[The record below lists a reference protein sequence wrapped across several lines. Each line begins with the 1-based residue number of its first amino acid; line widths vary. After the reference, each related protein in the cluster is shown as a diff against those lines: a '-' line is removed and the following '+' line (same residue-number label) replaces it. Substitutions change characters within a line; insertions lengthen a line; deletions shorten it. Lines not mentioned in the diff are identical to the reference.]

1 MEGDQPAAA
10 DSPRVAV
17 TTNPK
22 ADGKPRKRKTK
33 RLYGATRTDSGFNL
47 QRASPGR
54 YVQAS
59 PATISAW
66 ERAVQAF
73 STQVDPESGRPVD
86 IELIAQGNEVFA
98 QNLEDARAELG
109 IDATDADVSLR
120 AVDRSIQN
128 AKELAQTDPEKAGAI
143 LVASDVEVK
152 LAQRNAPQEERED
165 FRFEAL
171 SSALERTHSDLPE
184 TRSPFTPSRTTSR
197 GSRRFS
203 VSTESRRRQLFSP
216 DDDDDVFEDSE
227 EEETDEPA
235 AAYGRYDPRRLI
247 WGNQPESAGDAP
259 VPGALTAEE
268 YEASTSNLDRGR
280 TVLDS
285 SAVSAD
291 EFFHDASAQDV
302 SDDELAVSALESPIG
317 PARQTPAASP
327 AGSAASTRHS
337 GSPHLSAV
345 VSGTAYPNVSPD
357 DRLEQLATVRQQLRA
372 AAALPTY
379 AETQAA
385 RAAAQHAVDAS
396 PALQVPPAP
405 ATPLQIAQ
413 AAVNAPPAVVGPQ
426 VVAAQNNPVQQMA
439 AAAPGA
445 VNVGPPPGL
454 GGAPPGG
461 APPAPPV
468 GAAIGPQIRAA
479 TTRAAAQTVAALQ
492 DVRRA
497 VERIG
502 AQQELTPAQL
512 STAILNIEGG
522 PDPDNPGRTIPAA
535 PLTGQLFAQGK
546 LNARQLLDP
555 AEVQAYETAL
565 RQRRVRKEADGS
577 EERVYN
583 TRLSAQ
589 PVLTRYVEEPSTGA
603 KRYRQPRFAGPAY

>member
-10 DSPRVAV
+10 ASPRVPV
-17 TTNPK
+17 TTRPK
-22 ADGKPRKRKTK
+22 KDGKPPKRKTE

-66 ERAVQAF
+66 QNAIDTFTLA
-73 STQVDPESGRPVD
+73 VDPQTLRPAD
-86 IELIAQGNEVFA
+86 IDLVAQGNEAFT
-98 QNLEDARAELG
+98 QNIDDARAELG
-109 IDATDADVSLR
+109 IDATDAEVYLR
-120 AVDRSIQN
+120 AADRSIQD
-128 AKELAQTDPEKAGAI
+128 AREIAQTDPEKAGAI
-143 LVASDVEVK
+143 LVASNVGVN
-152 LAQRNAPQEERED
+152 LAQQNAPPEQQDD
-165 FRFEAL
+165 FRFEAM
-171 SSALERTHSDLPE
+171 SGALEHTFSGLRQTK
-184 TRSPFTPSRTTSR
+184 SPFTPSKTDQSR

-216 DDDDDVFEDSE
+216 DDDEDVFENSE
-227 EEETDEPA
+227 EEQADEPA
-235 AAYGRYDPRRLI
+235 AAYARYDPRRLI
-247 WGNQPESAGDAP
+247 WGNQPAAQEPAP

-268 YEASTSNLDRGR
+268 YEASISNRDRDR
-280 TVLDS
+280 TVSGS
-285 SAVSAD
+285 SVLSAD
-291 EFFHDASAQDV
+291 EFFHDVPDDPFDDVSAQ
-302 SDDELAVSALESPIG
+302 ESPIG

-345 VSGTAYPNVSPD
+345 VSGTSNPD
-357 DRLEQLATVRQQLRA
+357 ERLQQLANVRQQLRA
-372 AAALPTY
+372 TAALPSY
-379 AETQAA
+379 ADIQAA
-385 RAAAQHAVDAS
+385 RAAAQQAVDAS
-396 PALQVPPAP
+396 PALRVPPAP
-405 ATPLQIAQ
+405 VTPLQVAQ
-413 AAVNAPPAVVGPQ
+413 AAVNALPAALPVVGPQ
-426 VVAAQNNPVQQMA
+426 VAAAQNNPVQQIA
-439 AAAPGA
+439 AMQPGA
-445 VNVGPPPGL
+445 VNVGGAPGIAGAL
-454 GGAPPGG
+454 PGGAPPG
-461 APPAPPV
+461 PAPP
-468 GAAIGPQIRAA
+468 IGP
-479 TTRAAAQTVAALQ
+479 ALQ
-492 DVRRA
+492 EIRRA

-502 AQQELTPAQL
+502 TQQELTPAQL

-555 AEVQAYETAL
+555 VEVQAYETAL

-603 KRYRQPRFAGPAY
+603 KRYRPPRFAGPAY

>member
-1 MEGDQPAAA
+1 MEGDEPAAA
-10 DSPRVAV
+10 ASPRVSV
-17 TTNPK
+17 TTRPK
-22 ADGKPRKRKTK
+22 KDGKPPKRKTK
-33 RLYGATRTDSGFNL
+33 RLYGATRTDSGLNL

-59 PATISAW
+59 PGTITAW
-66 ERAVQAF
+66 ERAVRAY
-73 STQVDPESGRPVD
+73 STLVDPESGRPVD
-86 IELIAQGNEVFA
+86 IDLIAQGNEVVA

-128 AKELAQTDPEKAGAI
+128 AKELAETDPEKAGAI
-143 LVASDVEVK
+143 LVASDVRVK
-152 LAQRNAPQEERED
+152 LAQRNAPQEERDD

-203 VSTESRRRQLFSP
+203 VSTESRRKQLFSP
-216 DDDDDVFEDSE
+216 DDDEDAFEDSE
-227 EEETDEPA
+227 EEETDQPA
-235 AAYGRYDPRRLI
+235 AAYARYDPRRLI
-247 WGNQPESAGDAP
+247 WGDQPATQDPGGDTA

-268 YEASTSNLDRGR
+268 YEASTSNLDRDR
-280 TVLDS
+280 TVSGS
-285 SAVSAD
+285 SAVSVD

-327 AGSAASTRHS
+327 AGSAASNQHS

-345 VSGTAYPNVSPD
+345 VSGSSNPDVSPEQ
-357 DRLEQLATVRQQLRA
+357 RLQQLQTVRQQLQGIV
-372 AAALPTY
+372 ALPTGQQI
-379 AETQAA
+379 QAA
-385 RAAAQHAVDAS
+385 RLVAQ
-396 PALQVPPAP
+396 Q
-405 ATPLQIAQ
+405 
-413 AAVNAPPAVVGPQ
+413 APPVVGPQ
-426 VVAAQNNPVQQMA
+426 VAPAQNNPVQQQMA
-439 AAAPGA
+439 AIPGA
-445 VNVGPPPGL
+445 VNVGGAPGAPPPGL

-461 APPAPPV
+461 QQGPNPPGPAPPPGV
-468 GAAIGPQIRAA
+468 ALGPQIRAA
-479 TTRAAAQTVAALQ
+479 TARAAATNVAALQ

-502 AQQELTPAQL
+502 TQQELTPAQL

-577 EERVYN
+577 EQRVYN

-589 PVLTRYVEEPSTGA
+589 PVLTRYVEEPLTGA

>member
-1 MEGDQPAAA
+1 MEGDAPAAA
-10 DSPRVAV
+10 SFRVPV

-22 ADGKPRKRKTK
+22 RDGKPRKRKTQ
-33 RLYGATRTDSGFNL
+33 RLYGATRTESGANL

-59 PATISAW
+59 PGTITAW
-66 ERAVQAF
+66 ERATQAY
-73 STQVDPESGRPVD
+73 STQVDPVSGRPVD
-86 IELIAQGNEVFA
+86 VDLIAQGNEVVA

-152 LAQRNAPQEERED
+152 LAQRNAPQEERDD

-268 YEASTSNLDRGR
+268 YEASTSNLDRDR

-345 VSGTAYPNVSPD
+345 VSGTSNPNVSPEQ
-357 DRLEQLATVRQQLRA
+357 RLQQLQTVRQQLQGIV
-372 AAALPTY
+372 ALPTGP
-379 AETQAA
+379 EIQAA
-385 RAAAQHAVDAS
+385 RAAAQQAVDAS

-426 VVAAQNNPVQQMA
+426 AAPAQNNPVQQMA
-439 AAAPGA
+439 AVPGA
-445 VNVGPPPGL
+445 VNVGGAPGIA
-454 GGAPPGG
+454 GAPPGG

-502 AQQELTPAQL
+502 TQQELTPAQL

-555 AEVQAYETAL
+555 AEVQSYETAL

-577 EERVYN
+577 EDRVYN
-583 TRLSAQ
+583 TRLSTQ

-603 KRYRQPRFAGPAY
+603 KRYRPPRFAGPAY